1 MIFYFVVEDG
11 KDGIK
16 FYTDANYFF
25 ELWRSEM
32 LQSTEKAEKVRRGG
46 LKGSRL
52 VVVPA
57 GWPSI
62 LLHNPDA
69 SEPLP
74 FSLSSM

>member
-1 MIFYFVVEDG
+1 MLYEIPLCVQDG

-46 LKGSRL
+46 LKGSRFVYFL
-52 VVVPA
+52 L
-57 GWPSI
+57 I
-62 LLHNPDA
+62 LD
-69 SEPLP
+69 
-74 FSLSSM
+74 